1 MQECFPTMKN
11 CLTIVDYQINP
22 PTKFPSSVKKKK
34 EKKAFNR
41 DADIEKGLVD
51 MGPEMG
57 GSLGGDGGMNSESSI
72 DIYTPP
78 GTKRRAGRKP
88 LNTQEPSVVL

>member
-1 MQECFPTMKN
+1 MKN
-11 CLTIVDYQINP
+11 CLTIVDYQINS

-34 EKKAFNR
+34 RKAFNR

-57 GSLGGDGGMNSESSI
+57 GEFG
-72 DIYTPP
+72 
-78 GTKRRAGRKP
+78 RRRWDE
-88 LNTQEPSVVL
+88 QRE